1 MEANARTF
9 TTLST
14 ALAGNKDSTYEE
26 LTAILN
32 KRFPGTEY
40 RQRLELRLRTIK
52 LTRYEN

>member
-9 TTLST
+9 TTLSA
-14 ALAGNKDSTYEE
+14 ALAANKDSTYEE

>member
-14 ALAGNKDSTYEE
+14 ALVANKDSTYEE

>member
-1 MEANARTF
+1 MEANARTS

-14 ALAGNKDSTYEE
+14 ALAANKDSTYEE